1 MKSQHNGQSS
11 GRQSRRPYGSYQFS
25 LERRACAAATMA
37 NENGWPTKQAAGLFA
52 VNATYIDLVRHLN
65 ADDRLRLARGELKLA
80 QVHKEHLQQLAERR
94 AQRLAAEREAEVHAA
109 RQAQLQAIQ
118 ACLDQVSLT
127 RFLEQAIARYGGADV
142 LEELDVLFQRR
153 GSNIVD
159 LIISTYG
166 AERVMR
172 TFDHATAPERIAA
185 E

>member
-1 MKSQHNGQSS
+1 MGRIDSPSSAVLLPLPGWRNKMAGRPNKS
-11 GRQSRRPYGSYQFS
+11 
-25 LERRACAAATMA
+25 L
-37 NENGWPTKQAAGLFA
+37 GLFA
-52 VNATYIDLVRHLN
+52 VNPAYVNLVRHLSEE
-65 ADDRLRLARGELKLA
+65 DRVKLARGELKLA
-80 QVHKEHLQQLAERR
+80 HLHKEHVRRLAERR

-109 RQAQLQAIQ
+109 RQAELQAIH

-127 RFLEQAIARYGGADV
+127 RLLEQVVARYGGVDA

-166 AERVMR
+166 AERVLR
-172 TFDHATAPERIAA
+172 SLDGVTALMGAIAA